1 MKRAEVPLWLDES
14 NVIFRRGMADCL
26 TVAGF
31 DIVGESAHLWPEPD
45 LGAAALLVAEADGA
59 GLAGVARLLPERSAP
74 LLGVLDTARPELV
87 RSALEHGFAGLL
99 VRAEMTPDSLIAA
112 VDAVA
117 SGTGSLP
124 PAVLAGLLSGTGGDV
139 LRLRVAA
146 ELLARRELDVLRL
159 LAEGSSTREISSALS
174 YSERT
179 VKNIVHDTLAK
190 LNCRT
195 RAHAVAIV
203 VRQGAL

>member
-1 MKRAEVPLWLDES
+1 MERTEVPLWLDES
-14 NVIFRRGMADCL
+14 NVIFRRGLADCL

-31 DIVGESAHLWPEPD
+31 TIVGESAGLRPLPD
-45 LGAAALLVAEADGA
+45 LGTAALLVAEADGA
-59 GLAGVARLLPERSAP
+59 GLDAVARLVAERPVP
-74 LLGVLDTARPELV
+74 LLGVLDAPRPELV

-99 VRAEMTPDSLIAA
+99 VRAETTPDSLVAA

-117 SGTGSLP
+117 AGSGSLP
-124 PAVLAGLLSGTGGDV
+124 PAALAGLLSGVGGDA
-139 LRLRVAA
+139 LRLRAAA

-159 LAEGSSTREISSALS
+159 LAEGSSTREIAGTLC